1 MTTSAL
7 MKSILHNSIADGLYN
22 EVVTRNSRY
31 YYYLGKTVTW
41 TDDLTPPYPTDS
53 LAYEFSSRND
63 IITMKE
69 IKPTDI
75 AYVIPRYNW
84 TSGTIYDQYDDQ
96 YSTEVQG
103 VNLTAGGTGYGSD
116 PFVYIGSQGSVNWAA
131 STSYVLGKLIK
142 SGNNYYIV
150 TTTGVTGTTAPTH
163 TTGTVTNGTAPLQW
177 VSVSNGGGTGATA
190 TSTRVEGSVAGITLT
205 ARGSGYTSIPT
216 CIIAGGGTGA
226 AASAVV
232 TISPNGFQKLE
243 NALFYVVTDEFNVY
257 KCLDNNSNGVSTI
270 KPTSATVDPIVL
282 SDGYMW
288 KFMYNVPIALRNKFL
303 TDDYIPVV
311 TALRNQFYSSGQLQT
326 IRVDAGGSGY
336 TSGAITVQGDGNI
349 QADPIY
355 LTGIT
360 LTSGGSAYV
369 SPTVSIDPPF
379 TGVAAWQA
387 STLVLTG
394 QKLSF
399 NNNIYEVAV
408 SGTTTTTGPTHRFGI
423 IANGSAALKY
433 VGTQAIAT
441 ATINGSG
448 TVTALTLY
456 GLLRTIQVLTGG
468 SGYTSTPA
476 ITVGTLWTAS
486 TALTLNSQVYYAN
499 NLYTVTTAGTTHAST
514 PPSHTTGAV
523 ANGTATLT
531 WVGYPATAK
540 ALLSV
545 TSIIR
550 FDVTDPGLGY
560 TSAPTINIGTQWTAT
575 TAVTIGQQIYFSN
588 RLYTVTVDGTTGSVA
603 PVHLSGATIN
613 SAAFAFSTALTL
625 NSTVYVAS
633 RLYKV
638 TTAGTTSAGT
648 TPTHTTGTVTN
659 GTADLLYLGTPATLT
674 YVGVQATATSTIK
687 FGAGYSSK
695 PTVTVSGAPGA
706 GANITFTSEDS
717 AARLIPIFDN
727 GQLATVQID
736 DAGVGYTFAN
746 LNVTGDGTGALI
758 SADLSPGDVNTL
770 QATIELLTVDGRIMN
785 IPIISGGWGYGGTPT
800 VTITGDGTGAVATAT
815 VSNGAVT
822 KLTMT
827 AYGSGYRYATVV
839 ISGTGY
845 GAKARAIISPY
856 GGHAKEALNN
866 FYARTLMF
874 YSNISQDKNQ
884 GFDVNNDYRQLGII
898 KNPRQYGSNN
908 SLTSILASACWVIS
922 GTANTTLFP
931 ADSII
936 TKTSGSTRFRIV
948 TNTGTAMLVQAIDN
962 ATAAIGNNFTNAA
975 GDVFTATAVT
985 APTADKYSGD
995 LMFIDNRAAFT
1006 PTADQTVTLRT
1017 VIRF

>member
-1 MTTSAL
+1 

-22 EVVTRNSRY
+22 EVVTRHSRY

-41 TDDLTPPYPTDS
+41 TDELTPPYPTDS

-103 VNLTAGGTGYGSD
+103 VNLTAGGFGYGSD
-116 PFVYIGSQGSVNWAA
+116 PFVYIGSQGSVNWTA
-131 STSYVLGKLIK
+131 STSYILGKLIK

-163 TTGTVTNGTAPLQW
+163 TSGTVTNGTAPLQW

-190 TSTRVEGSVAGITLT
+190 TSTRIEGSVAGITLT

-216 CIIAGGGTGA
+216 CIIAGGGGTNA

-243 NALFYVVTDEFNVY
+243 DSLFYVVTDEFNVY
-257 KCLDNNSNGVSTI
+257 KCLDNNRNAVSTV
-270 KPTSATVDPIVL
+270 KPTSTTVDPIVL

-288 KFMYNVPIALRNKFL
+288 KFMYNVPIALRNKFV
-303 TDDYIPVV
+303 TDDYIPVI

-336 TSGAITVQGDGNI
+336 TSGTITVQGDGNN

-360 LTSGGSAYV
+360 LSSGGSGYV

-408 SGTTTTTGPTHRFGI
+408 SGTTTTTGPVHRFNTV
-423 IANGSAALKY
+423 ANGTAALKY
-433 VGTQAIAT
+433 VGTQATAT

-448 TVTALTLY
+448 TITALTLY
-456 GLLRTIQVLTGG
+456 GLLRTIQVLSGG
-468 SGYTSTPA
+468 SGYTSAPA

-540 ALLSV
+540 AILSV

-560 TSAPTINIGTQWTAT
+560 NAAPTINIGTQWTAS

-588 RLYTVTVDGTTGSVA
+588 RLYTVA
-603 PVHLSGATIN
+603 
-613 SAAFAFSTALTL
+613 
-625 NSTVYVAS
+625 
-633 RLYKV
+633 
-638 TTAGTTSAGT
+638 SAGT
-648 TPTHTTGTVTN
+648 THASTAPTHLSGTVSN
-659 GTADLLYLGTPATLT
+659 GTATLT

-687 FGAGYSSK
+687 YGAGYSSK
-695 PTVTVSGAPGA
+695 PTITVSGSPGT

-717 AARLIPIFDN
+717 TARLIPIFDG
-727 GQLATVQID
+727 GQLTSVQID
-736 DAGVGYTFAN
+736 DPGVGYTFAN
-746 LNVTGDGTGALI
+746 LNVTGNGTGALI

-785 IPIISGGWGYGGTPT
+785 IPVISGGWGYGGTPT

-815 VSNGAVT
+815 VVNGAVT

-827 AYGSGYRYATVV
+827 SYGSGYRYANVV

-845 GAKARAIISPY
+845 GAKARAIISPF

-898 KNPRQYGSNN
+898 KNPRQYGSTN
-908 SLTSILASACWVIS
+908 SLTSILASTCWVIS
-922 GTANTTLFP
+922 ATTNTALFP

-936 TKTSGSTRFRIV
+936 TKSSDSTRFRIV

-962 ATAAIGNNFTNAA
+962 ASIAIGNNFTNAA
-975 GDVFTATAVT
+975 ADVFTASAVT
-985 APTADKYSGD
+985 PPTADKYSGD

>member
-22 EVVTRNSRY
+22 EVVTRHSRY

-41 TDDLTPPYPTDS
+41 TDELTPPYPTDS

-103 VNLTAGGTGYGSD
+103 VNLTAGGFGYGSD
-116 PFVYIGSQGSVNWAA
+116 PFVYIGSQGSVNWTA
-131 STSYVLGKLIK
+131 STSYILGKLIK

-163 TTGTVTNGTAPLQW
+163 TSGTVTNGTAPLQW

-190 TSTRVEGSVAGITLT
+190 TSTRIEGSVAGITLT

-216 CIIAGGGTGA
+216 CIIAGGGGTNA

-243 NALFYVVTDEFNVY
+243 DSLFYVVTDEFNVY
-257 KCLDNNSNGVSTI
+257 KCLDNNRNAVSTV
-270 KPTSATVDPIVL
+270 KPTSTTVDPIVL

-288 KFMYNVPIALRNKFL
+288 KFMYNVPIALRNKFV
-303 TDDYIPVV
+303 TDDYIPVI

-336 TSGAITVQGDGNI
+336 TSGAITVQGDGNN

-360 LTSGGSAYV
+360 LSSGGSGYV

-408 SGTTTTTGPTHRFGI
+408 SGTTTTTGPVHRFNTV
-423 IANGSAALKY
+423 ANGTAALKY
-433 VGTQAIAT
+433 VGTQATAT

-448 TVTALTLY
+448 TITALTLY
-456 GLLRTIQVLTGG
+456 GLLRTIQVLSGG
-468 SGYTSTPA
+468 SGYTSAPA

-540 ALLSV
+540 AILSV

-560 TSAPTINIGTQWTAT
+560 NAAPTINIGTQWTAS

-588 RLYTVTVDGTTGSVA
+588 RLYTVA
-603 PVHLSGATIN
+603 
-613 SAAFAFSTALTL
+613 
-625 NSTVYVAS
+625 
-633 RLYKV
+633 
-638 TTAGTTSAGT
+638 SAGT
-648 TPTHTTGTVTN
+648 THASTAPTHLSGTVSN
-659 GTADLLYLGTPATLT
+659 GTATLT

-687 FGAGYSSK
+687 YGAGYSSK
-695 PTVTVSGAPGA
+695 PTITVSGSPGT

-717 AARLIPIFDN
+717 TARLIPIFDG
-727 GQLATVQID
+727 GQLTSVQID
-736 DAGVGYTFAN
+736 DPGVGYTFAN
-746 LNVTGDGTGALI
+746 LNVTGNGTGALI

-785 IPIISGGWGYGGTPT
+785 IPVISGGWGYGGTPT

-815 VSNGAVT
+815 VVNGAVT

-827 AYGSGYRYATVV
+827 SYGSGYRYANVV

-845 GAKARAIISPY
+845 GAKARAIISPF

-898 KNPRQYGSNN
+898 KNPRQYGSTN
-908 SLTSILASACWVIS
+908 SLTSILASTCWVIS
-922 GTANTTLFP
+922 ATTNTALFP

-936 TKTSGSTRFRIV
+936 TKSSDSTRFRIV

-962 ATAAIGNNFTNAA
+962 ASIAIGNNFTNAA
-975 GDVFTATAVT
+975 ADVFTASAVT
-985 APTADKYSGD
+985 PPTADKYSGD

>member
-7 MKSILHNSIADGLYN
+7 TKSILHNSIADGLYN

-41 TDDLTPPYPTDS
+41 TDELTPPYPTDS
-53 LAYEFSSRND
+53 LAYEHSSRND

-205 ARGSGYTSIPT
+205 ARGTGYTSVPT

-226 AASAVV
+226 AANAVV
-232 TISPNGFQKLE
+232 TISPNGKQKLE
-243 NALFYVVTDEFNVY
+243 DAVFYVVTDEFNVY
-257 KCLDNNSNGVSTI
+257 KCLDNNRNGVSTV
-270 KPTSATVDPIVL
+270 KPTSSTVDPIVL

-288 KFMYNVPIALRNKFL
+288 KFMYNVPIALRNKFV
-303 TDDYIPVV
+303 TDDYIPVI

-379 TGVAAWQA
+379 TGVASWQA

-394 QKLSF
+394 QKLSN

-408 SGTTTTTGPTHRFGI
+408 SGTTTTTGPVHRFGI
-423 IANGSAALKY
+423 VANGTAALKY
-433 VGTQAIAT
+433 VGTQATAT

-448 TVTALTLY
+448 TITALTLY

-468 SGYTSTPA
+468 SGYTSTPT

-514 PPSHTTGAV
+514 APSHTSGAV

-531 WVGYPATAK
+531 WVGNPATAK
-540 ALLSV
+540 AVLSV

-550 FDVTDPGLGY
+550 FDVTDPGIGY
-560 TSAPTINIGTQWTAT
+560 NAAPTINIGTQWTAS
-575 TAVTIGQQIYFSN
+575 TAVTIGQQIYLSN
-588 RLYTVTVDGTTGSVA
+588 RLYTVTTAGTTHASVG
-603 PVHLSGATIN
+603 PTHLSGA
-613 SAAFAFSTALTL
+613 A
-625 NSTVYVAS
+625 
-633 RLYKV
+633 
-638 TTAGTTSAGT
+638 
-648 TPTHTTGTVTN
+648 TN
-659 GTADLLYLGTPATLT
+659 GTATLT
-674 YVGVQATATSTIK
+674 YVGAQATATSTIK
-687 FGAGYSSK
+687 YGAGYSSK
-695 PTVTVSGAPGA
+695 PTVTVAGSPGT
-706 GANITFTSEDS
+706 GANITFTSDDS
-717 AARLIPIFDN
+717 AARLIPIFES
-727 GQLATVQID
+727 GQLKTVQID

-746 LNVTGDGTGALI
+746 LNVTGDGSGALI

-815 VSNGAVT
+815 VVNGAVT
-822 KLTMT
+822 KLNMT
-827 AYGSGYRYATVV
+827 SYGSGYRYANVV
-839 ISGTGY
+839 ISGSGY

-884 GFDVNNDYRQLGII
+884 GFNVNNDYRQLGII
-898 KNPRQYGSNN
+898 KNPRQYGSTN
-908 SLTSILASACWVIS
+908 SLTSILASACWVVS

-936 TKTSGSTRFRIV
+936 TKSSDSKRFRIV
-948 TNTGTAMLVQAIDN
+948 TNTGTAMLVQAVDN
-962 ATAAIGNNFTNAA
+962 ASISIGNNFTNATA
-975 GDVFTATAVT
+975 DVFTATAVT

>member
-7 MKSILHNSIADGLYN
+7 MKTILHNSIADGLYN
-22 EVVTRNSRY
+22 EVVTRHSRY

-41 TDDLTPPYPTDS
+41 TDELTPPYPTDS
-53 LAYEFSSRND
+53 KAYEFASRND

-75 AYVIPRYNW
+75 AFVIPRYNW
-84 TSGTIYDQYDDQ
+84 ISGTIYDQYDDQ

-103 VNLTAGGTGYGSD
+103 VNLTAGGFGYGSD
-116 PFVYIGSQGSVNWAA
+116 PFVYIGSQGSVNWTA
-131 STSYVLGKLIK
+131 STSYILGKLIK
-142 SGNNYYIV
+142 SGSNYYIV

-163 TTGTVTNGTAPLQW
+163 TSGTVTNGTAPLQW
-177 VSVSNGGGTGATA
+177 VSISDGGGTGATA
-190 TSTRVEGSVAGITLT
+190 TSTRIEGSVAGITLT

-216 CIIAGGGTGA
+216 CIIAGGGGTNA

-243 NALFYVVTDEFNVY
+243 DSLFYVVTDEFNVY
-257 KCLDNNSNGVSTI
+257 KCLDNNRNAVSTV
-270 KPTSATVDPIVL
+270 KPTSTTVDPIVL

-288 KFMYNVPIALRNKFL
+288 KFMYNVPIALRNKFV
-303 TDDYIPVV
+303 TDDYIPVI

-336 TSGAITVQGDGNI
+336 TSGAITVQGDGNN

-355 LTGIT
+355 LNGIT
-360 LTSGGSAYV
+360 LSSGGSGYV

-379 TGVAAWQA
+379 TGVSAWQA

-408 SGTTTTTGPTHRFGI
+408 SGTTTTTGPVHRFNTV
-423 IANGSAALKY
+423 ANGTAALKY
-433 VGTQAIAT
+433 VGTQATAT

-448 TVTALTLY
+448 TITALTLY
-456 GLLRTIQVLTGG
+456 GLLRNIQVLSGG
-468 SGYTSTPA
+468 SGYTSAPA

-531 WVGYPATAK
+531 WVGYPATAR
-540 ALLSV
+540 ATLSV

-550 FDVTDPGLGY
+550 FDVVDPGLGY
-560 TSAPTINIGTQWTAT
+560 NAAPTINIGTQWTAS

-588 RLYTVTVDGTTGSVA
+588 RLYTVA
-603 PVHLSGATIN
+603 
-613 SAAFAFSTALTL
+613 
-625 NSTVYVAS
+625 
-633 RLYKV
+633 
-638 TTAGTTSAGT
+638 SAGT
-648 TPTHTTGTVTN
+648 THASTAPTHLSGTVSN
-659 GTADLLYLGTPATLT
+659 GTATLT

-687 FGAGYSSK
+687 YGAGYSSK
-695 PTVTVSGAPGA
+695 PTITVSGSPGT

-717 AARLIPIFDN
+717 TARLIPIFDS
-727 GQLATVQID
+727 GQLTSVQID
-736 DAGVGYTFAN
+736 DPGVGYTFAN
-746 LNVTGDGTGALI
+746 LNVTGNGTGALI

-785 IPIISGGWGYGGTPT
+785 IPVISGGWGYGGTPT

-815 VSNGAVT
+815 VVNGAVT

-827 AYGSGYRYATVV
+827 SYGSGYRYANVV

-845 GAKARAIISPY
+845 GAKARAIISPF

-874 YSNISQDKNQ
+874 FSNISQDKNQ

-898 KNPRQYGSNN
+898 KNPRQYGSTN
-908 SLTSILASACWVIS
+908 SLTSILASTCWVIS
-922 GTANTTLFP
+922 ATTNTALFP

-936 TKTSGSTRFRIV
+936 TKSSDSTRFRIV

-962 ATAAIGNNFTNAA
+962 ASIAIGNNFTNAA
-975 GDVFTATAVT
+975 ADVFTATAVT

>member
-7 MKSILHNSIADGLYN
+7 MKTILHNSIADGLYN
-22 EVVTRNSRY
+22 EVVTRHSRY

-41 TDDLTPPYPTDS
+41 TDELTPPYPTDS
-53 LAYEFSSRND
+53 LSYELASRND

-75 AYVIPRYNW
+75 AFVVARYNW

-103 VNLTAGGTGYGSD
+103 VNLTAGGFGYGSD
-116 PFVYIGSQGSVNWAA
+116 PFVYIGSQGSLNWTA
-131 STSYVLGKLIK
+131 STSYISGKLIK
-142 SGNNYYIV
+142 SGSNYYIV
-150 TTTGVTGTTAPTH
+150 TTTGITGTTAPTH
-163 TTGTVTNGTAPLQW
+163 TTGTVTNGTAPLKW
-177 VSVSNGGGTGATA
+177 VSVSNGGGSGATA
-190 TSTRVEGSVAGITLT
+190 TATRIEGSVAGITLT
-205 ARGSGYTSIPT
+205 ARGTGYTSEPT
-216 CIIAGGGTGA
+216 CIIAGGGGTNA
-226 AASAVV
+226 DAHAVV
-232 TISPNGFQKLE
+232 NISPNGFQKLE
-243 NALFYVVTDEFNVY
+243 DALFYVVTDEFNVY
-257 KCLDNNSNGVSTI
+257 KCLDNNLNAVSTV
-270 KPTSATVDPIVL
+270 KPTSTTVEPIVL

-288 KFMYNVPIALRNKFL
+288 KFMYNVPIALRNKFV
-303 TDDYIPVV
+303 TDDYIPVI
-311 TALRNQFYSSGQLQT
+311 TALRNQFYSNGQLQT

-336 TSGAITVQGDGNI
+336 TSGTITVQGDGQNE
-349 QADPIY
+349 ADPIY

-360 LTSGGSAYV
+360 LSSGGSGYV

-379 TGVAAWQA
+379 TGVATWQA

-394 QKLSF
+394 QKLSH

-408 SGTTTTTGPTHRFGI
+408 SGTTGSTGPVHRFNTV
-423 IANGSAALKY
+423 ANGAAALKY
-433 VGTQAIAT
+433 VGTQATAV

-448 TVTALTLY
+448 TITALTLY
-456 GLLRTIQVLTGG
+456 GLLRNIQVLTGG
-468 SGYTSTPA
+468 TGYTSAPT

-514 PPSHTTGAV
+514 APSHTSGAV

-531 WVGYPATAK
+531 WVGNPATAK
-540 ALLSV
+540 AVLSV

-550 FDVTDPGLGY
+550 FDVTDPGIGY
-560 TSAPTINIGTQWTAT
+560 NAAPTINIGTQWTAS

-588 RLYTVTVDGTTGSVA
+588 RLYTVA
-603 PVHLSGATIN
+603 
-613 SAAFAFSTALTL
+613 
-625 NSTVYVAS
+625 
-633 RLYKV
+633 
-638 TTAGTTSAGT
+638 SAGT
-648 TPTHTTGTVTN
+648 THASTAPTHLSGTASN
-659 GTADLLYLGTPATLT
+659 GTATLT
-674 YVGVQATATSTIK
+674 YVGVQATASSAIK
-687 FGAGYSSK
+687 YGAGYSSR
-695 PTVTVSGAPGA
+695 PTVTVAGSPGT
-706 GANITFTSEDS
+706 GSNITFTSDDS
-717 AARLIPIFDN
+717 AARLIPIFES
-727 GQLATVQID
+727 GQLKSVQID
-736 DAGVGYTFAN
+736 DAGVGYTYAN
-746 LNVTGDGTGALI
+746 LNVTGDGSGALI

-815 VSNGAVT
+815 VVNGAVT

-827 AYGSGYRYATVV
+827 SYGSGYRYANVV

-884 GFDVNNDYRQLGII
+884 GFEVNNDYRQLGII
-898 KNPRQYGSNN
+898 KNPRQYGSTN
-908 SLTSILASACWVIS
+908 SLTSILASTCWVIS
-922 GTANTTLFP
+922 ATTNTALFP

-936 TKTSGSTRFRIV
+936 TKSSDSKRFRIV

-962 ATAAIGNNFTNAA
+962 ASIAIGNNFTNANN
-975 GDVFTATAVT
+975 DVFTASSADP
-985 APTADKYSGD
+985 PTADKYSGD

>member
-53 LAYEFSSRND
+53 LSYEFSSRND

-163 TTGTVTNGTAPLQW
+163 TSGTVTNGTAPLQW

-190 TSTRVEGSVAGITLT
+190 TATRVEGSVAGITLT

-243 NALFYVVTDEFNVY
+243 NAVFYVVTDEFNVY
-257 KCLDNNSNGVSTI
+257 KCLDNNRNGVSTI

-394 QKLSF
+394 QKLSN

-408 SGTTTTTGPTHRFGI
+408 SGTTTTTGPVHRFGI

-433 VGTQAIAT
+433 VGTQATAT

-448 TVTALTLY
+448 TITALTLY

-468 SGYTSTPA
+468 SGYTSTPT

-531 WVGYPATAK
+531 WVGYPATVK

-550 FDVTDPGLGY
+550 FDVMDPGLGY
-560 TSAPTINIGTQWTAT
+560 NTAPTINIGTQWTAS
-575 TAVTIGQQIYFSN
+575 TAVTIGQQIYLSN
-588 RLYTVTVDGTTGSVA
+588 RLYTVTAAGTTHASVG
-603 PVHLSGATIN
+603 PTHLSGA
-613 SAAFAFSTALTL
+613 A
-625 NSTVYVAS
+625 
-633 RLYKV
+633 
-638 TTAGTTSAGT
+638 
-648 TPTHTTGTVTN
+648 TN
-659 GTADLLYLGTPATLT
+659 GTATLT
-674 YVGVQATATSTIK
+674 YVGAQATATSTIK

-695 PTVTVSGAPGA
+695 PTVTVAGAPGA
-706 GANITFTSEDS
+706 GANITFTSDDS

-727 GQLATVQID
+727 GQLTTVQID

-746 LNVTGDGTGALI
+746 LNVTGNGTGALI

-815 VSNGAVT
+815 VVNGAVT
-822 KLTMT
+822 KLNMT
-827 AYGSGYRYATVV
+827 SYGSGYRYANVV
-839 ISGTGY
+839 ISGSGY

-898 KNPRQYGSNN
+898 KNPRQYGSTN
-908 SLTSILASACWVIS
+908 SLTSILASACWVVAA
-922 GTANTTLFP
+922 TANTTLFTK
-931 ADSII
+931 DSII

-948 TNTGTAMLVQAIDN
+948 TNTGTAMLLQSLDN
-962 ATAAIGNNFTNAA
+962 ASISIGNNFTNAA

>member
-7 MKSILHNSIADGLYN
+7 MKTILHNSIADGLYN
-22 EVVTRNSRY
+22 EVVTRHSRY

-41 TDDLTPPYPTDS
+41 TDELTPPYPTDS
-53 LAYEFSSRND
+53 QAYEFASRND

-75 AYVIPRYNW
+75 AFVIPRYNW

-103 VNLTAGGTGYGSD
+103 VNLTAGGFGYGSD

-131 STSYVLGKLIK
+131 STSYILGKLIK

-163 TTGTVTNGTAPLQW
+163 TSGTVTNGTAPLQW

-190 TSTRVEGSVAGITLT
+190 TSTRIEGSVAGITLT

-216 CIIAGGGTGA
+216 CIIAGGGGTNA

-243 NALFYVVTDEFNVY
+243 NSLFYVVTDEFNVY
-257 KCLDNNSNGVSTI
+257 KCLDNNRNAVSTV
-270 KPTSATVDPIVL
+270 KPTSTTVDPIVL

-288 KFMYNVPIALRNKFL
+288 KFMYNVPIALRNKFV
-303 TDDYIPVV
+303 TDDYIPVI

-336 TSGAITVQGDGNI
+336 TSGAITVQGDGNN

-360 LTSGGSAYV
+360 LSSGGSGYV

-408 SGTTTTTGPTHRFGI
+408 SGTTTTTGPVHRFNTV
-423 IANGSAALKY
+423 ANGTAALKY
-433 VGTQAIAT
+433 VGTQATAT

-448 TVTALTLY
+448 TITALTLY

-468 SGYTSTPA
+468 SGYTSTPT

-540 ALLSV
+540 AILSV

-560 TSAPTINIGTQWTAT
+560 NAAPTINIGTQWTAS

-588 RLYTVTVDGTTGSVA
+588 RLYTVA
-603 PVHLSGATIN
+603 
-613 SAAFAFSTALTL
+613 
-625 NSTVYVAS
+625 
-633 RLYKV
+633 
-638 TTAGTTSAGT
+638 SAGT
-648 TPTHTTGTVTN
+648 THASTAPTHLSGTVSN
-659 GTADLLYLGTPATLT
+659 GTATLT

-687 FGAGYSSK
+687 YGAGYSSK
-695 PTVTVSGAPGA
+695 PTITVSGSPGT

-717 AARLIPIFDN
+717 TARLIPIFDS
-727 GQLATVQID
+727 GQLTSVQID
-736 DAGVGYTFAN
+736 DPGVGYTFAN
-746 LNVTGDGTGALI
+746 LNVTGNGTGALI

-785 IPIISGGWGYGGTPT
+785 IPVISGGWGYGGTPT

-815 VSNGAVT
+815 VVNGAVT

-827 AYGSGYRYATVV
+827 SYGSGYRYANVV

-845 GAKARAIISPY
+845 GAKARAIISPF

-898 KNPRQYGSNN
+898 KNPRQYGSTN
-908 SLTSILASACWVIS
+908 SLTSILASTCWVIS
-922 GTANTTLFP
+922 ATTNTALFP

-936 TKTSGSTRFRIV
+936 TKSSDSTRFRIV
-948 TNTGTAMLVQAIDN
+948 TNTGTAMLVQAVDN
-962 ATAAIGNNFTNAA
+962 ASIAIGNNFTNAA
-975 GDVFTATAVT
+975 ADVFTASAVT
-985 APTADKYSGD
+985 PPTADKYSGD

>member
-7 MKSILHNSIADGLYN
+7 MKTILHNSIADGLYN
-22 EVVTRNSRY
+22 EVVTRHSRY

-41 TDDLTPPYPTDS
+41 TDELTPPYPTDS
-53 LAYEFSSRND
+53 QAYEFASRND

-75 AYVIPRYNW
+75 AFVIPRYNW

-103 VNLTAGGTGYGSD
+103 VNLTAGGFGYGSD

-131 STSYVLGKLIK
+131 STSYILGKLIK

-163 TTGTVTNGTAPLQW
+163 TSGTVTNGTAPLQW

-190 TSTRVEGSVAGITLT
+190 TSTRIEGSVAGITLT
-205 ARGSGYTSIPT
+205 ARGSGYTSEPT
-216 CIIAGGGTGA
+216 CIIAGGGGTNA
-226 AASAVV
+226 DAHAVV

-243 NALFYVVTDEFNVY
+243 DSLFYVVTDEFNVY
-257 KCLDNNSNGVSTI
+257 KCLDNNRNAVSTV
-270 KPTSATVDPIVL
+270 KPTSTTVDPIVL

-288 KFMYNVPIALRNKFL
+288 KFMYNVPIALRNKFV
-303 TDDYIPVV
+303 TDDYIPVI

-336 TSGAITVQGDGNI
+336 TSGAITVQGDGNN

-360 LTSGGSAYV
+360 LSSGGSGYV

-379 TGVAAWQA
+379 TGVSAWQA

-408 SGTTTTTGPTHRFGI
+408 SGTTTTTGPVHRFNTV
-423 IANGSAALKY
+423 ANGTAALKY
-433 VGTQAIAT
+433 VGTQATAT

-448 TVTALTLY
+448 TITALTLY
-456 GLLRTIQVLTGG
+456 GLLRNIQVLTGG
-468 SGYTSTPA
+468 SGYTSTPT

-514 PPSHTTGAV
+514 APSHTTGAV

-531 WVGYPATAK
+531 WVGYPATVK
-540 ALLSV
+540 AILSV

-550 FDVTDPGLGY
+550 FDVTDPGIGY
-560 TSAPTINIGTQWTAT
+560 NAAPTINIGTQWTAS

-588 RLYTVTVDGTTGSVA
+588 RLYTVA
-603 PVHLSGATIN
+603 
-613 SAAFAFSTALTL
+613 
-625 NSTVYVAS
+625 
-633 RLYKV
+633 
-638 TTAGTTSAGT
+638 SAGT
-648 TPTHTTGTVTN
+648 THASTAPTHLSGTVSN
-659 GTADLLYLGTPATLT
+659 GTATLT
-674 YVGVQATATSTIK
+674 YVGVQSTATSTIK
-687 FGAGYSSK
+687 YGAGYSSK
-695 PTVTVSGAPGA
+695 PTITVSGSPGT

-717 AARLIPIFDN
+717 TARLIPIFDS
-727 GQLATVQID
+727 GQLTSVQID
-736 DAGVGYTFAN
+736 DPGVGYTFAN
-746 LNVTGDGTGALI
+746 LNVTGNGTGALI

-785 IPIISGGWGYGGTPT
+785 IPVISGGWGYGGTPT

-815 VSNGAVT
+815 VVNGAVT

-827 AYGSGYRYATVV
+827 SYGSGYRYANVV

-845 GAKARAIISPY
+845 GAKARAIISPF

-898 KNPRQYGSNN
+898 KNPRQYGSTN
-908 SLTSILASACWVIS
+908 SLTSILASTCWVIAATTN
-922 GTANTTLFP
+922 TALFP

-936 TKTSGSTRFRIV
+936 TKSSDSTRFRIV

-962 ATAAIGNNFTNAA
+962 ASIAIGNNFTNAA
-975 GDVFTATAVT
+975 ADVFTASAVT